1 MRYFRMTNPI
11 YVFTGAHITGLGA
24 TIAQGDDFKSAK
36 PVAFHLELQLKHKQA
51 TLRFI

>member
-1 MRYFRMTNPI
+1 MFSLMLTSLD
-11 YVFTGAHITGLGA
+11 LGA
-24 TIAQGDDFKSAK
+24 MLAQGDDFKSAK